1 MPVPVFEV
9 LEILLCKILIFAH
22 FQVPIEG
29 TSTSATEEFSMAK
42 WPLASLLM
50 ILPSKKNFL
59 SFVSEIQAIF
69 WSPKIEVCK
78 YGISWS
84 KPPRD
89 LEIVPM
95 NAGHMVYL

>member
-50 ILPSKKNFL
+50 ILPSKKKFL

-69 WSPKIEVCK
+69 WSPKIELYK
-78 YGISWS
+78 YDISWLE
-84 KPPRD
+84 PPKG

>member
-22 FQVPIEG
+22 FQVPIEA

-42 WPLASLLM
+42 WPLASLVM
-50 ILPSKKNFL
+50 IVPSKKNIALRFWDTGHFL
-59 SFVSEIQAIF
+59 KSKN
-69 WSPKIEVCK
+69 WSMQIW
-78 YGISWS
+78 YLMIW
-84 KPPRD
+84 D